1 VNDERLRLFC
11 ALQLPDE
18 TVGELTAWQA
28 VNLRTRKLDTA
39 GKLDTDKLDTDKL
52 DTGKL
57 RGGGRIVPPANLHV
71 TLAFLGSRPAGE
83 VPAIAGALRAAAAA
97 AGPIELRPLRYRE
110 TGSVGMIVLKDVTG
124 SATVLAEDLTARLE
138 RLGTYRA
145 ERKPWLP
152 HVTVL
157 RFNKRAG
164 LTPEVTNIRSIH
176 VVRSALYR
184 SLLGHGSV
192 EHGSVEH
199 GSAEHG
205 SVEHGGARYDVLKT
219 AALGGVD
226 DGS

>member
-28 VNLRTRKLDTA
+28 VNLH
-39 GKLDTDKLDTDKL
+39 
-52 DTGKL
+52 TGNQ
-57 RGGGRIVPPANLHV
+57 RGGRIVPPENLHV

-83 VPAIAGALRAAAAA
+83 VPAIVGALRAAAAP
-97 AGPIELRPLRYRE
+97 AGPIELQPLRYRE

-124 SATVLAEDLTARLE
+124 AATVLAEDLTARLE

-145 ERKPWLP
+145 ERRPWLP

-157 RFNKRAG
+157 RFDKRAG

-184 SLLGHGSV
+184 SVLGR
-192 EHGSVEH
+192 
-199 GSAEHG
+199 GSAEY
-205 SVEHGGARYDVLKT
+205 SGARYDVLET